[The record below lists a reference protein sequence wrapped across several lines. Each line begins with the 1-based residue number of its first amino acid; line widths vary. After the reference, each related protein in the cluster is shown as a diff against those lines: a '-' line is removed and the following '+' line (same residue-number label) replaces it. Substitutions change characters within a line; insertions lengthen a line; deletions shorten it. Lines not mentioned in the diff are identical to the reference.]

1 MPFLTEEPTI
11 AEIDDLDVHSES
23 TMSMSTAMSTVGS
36 QIPSTVGTFAGSTA
50 SIKAQP
56 WRKVLTGQWL
66 KSQSQIGTSGE
77 SSGKSRR
84 TSATEPP
91 RIPEVEAS
99 RFAES
104 NSVKTDF
111 LSVSYTSQVSALGGT
126 APPQVEQNAANLENI
141 PRVVPK
147 WKCFIKSFTATH
159 IMLCFVPASFD
170 DLRILVQGHSIV
182 QLTQEATTDQE
193 QSRDREQSSPPFIS
207 VDGVEFARKVRKV
220 HVSGNKAQGSQFSEN
235 NQPGS
240 GTSEQELS
248 SSQEHLTEGCDETR
262 DPHLNLPD
270 LERPPVN
277 EQPEAIPADMPE
289 PEAAIANE
297 ALPDNYKAFAIPV
310 YIYNCPLNSL
320 TDQLVNKWTYKS
332 PSDIYQD
339 LTFSSESE
347 DKTQEDKEETKK
359 EVSWEYRSLYLT
371 ICGTFLPLFTQ
382 CII

>member
-11 AEIDDLDVHSES
+11 AEIDDLDFHSES

-50 SIKAQP
+50 SFKVQP
-56 WRKVLTGQWL
+56 LRKVLTGQWL
-66 KSQSQIGTSGE
+66 KSQSQIGTSGD

-84 TSATEPP
+84 TSTAEPP
-91 RIPEVEAS
+91 RNPEAETS

-111 LSVSYTSQVSALGGT
+111 LSVSYTSQVSALAG
-126 APPQVEQNAANLENI
+126 AVPPQMEQNAANLENI

-170 DLRILVQGHSIV
+170 DLRLLVQGHSIV
-182 QLTQEATTDQE
+182 QFTQEASIDQE
-193 QSRDREQSSPPFIS
+193 QSQDREPSSPPFIS
-207 VDGVEFARKVRKV
+207 VDGVEFAHKVRKV
-220 HVSGNKAQGSQFSEN
+220 HVSGNKAQGSQFCED
-235 NQPGS
+235 NQPES
-240 GTSEQELS
+240 GTTKQERS
-248 SSQEHLTEGCDETR
+248 SSQEPLTKSCDETR
-262 DPHLNLPD
+262 DPDLNSSEFEEPPLN
-270 LERPPVN
+270 ERPD
-277 EQPEAIPADMPE
+277 AKLADMPE
-289 PEAAIANE
+289 PEAAEANE

-332 PSDIYQD
+332 PPDLFQD

-347 DKTQEDKEETKK
+347 DKTQEETKN
-359 EVSWEYRSLYLT
+359 EVSQEY
-371 ICGTFLPLFTQ
+371 
-382 CII
+382 